1 MKKKLLELRKRF
13 LQSIADYILFKLEI
27 TQNQNE
33 YEQLLFWGLWLD
45 DWCKE
50 HDIWLV

>member
-1 MKKKLLELRKRF
+1 MRNKFLELRARF
-13 LQSIADYILFKLEI
+13 LQSVADYIIFKLEI
-27 TQNQNE
+27 TRNQNE